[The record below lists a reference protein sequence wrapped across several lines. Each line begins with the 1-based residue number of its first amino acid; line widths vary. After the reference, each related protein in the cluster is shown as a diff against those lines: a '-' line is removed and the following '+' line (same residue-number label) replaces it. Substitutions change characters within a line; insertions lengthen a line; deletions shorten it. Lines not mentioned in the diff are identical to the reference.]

1 MNVLKKVVR
10 WLTYLIITETQ
21 WICKCIYEPYE
32 HQYTCMKIMQ
42 TDEGGLICMN
52 VFENESESMKMHA
65 NCIIIDEHVWESMN
79 MHGNH
84 WQCMNTRD
92 Y

>member
-1 MNVLKKVVR
+1 
-10 WLTYLIITETQ
+10 
-21 WICKCIYEPYE
+21 
-32 HQYTCMKIMQ
+32 MKIMQ

-52 VFENESESMKMHA
+52 VFENDSESMEMHT

-84 WQCMNTRD
+84 WQCMNIRD